1 MDHVQGLSPIVG
13 ATRVH
18 ERNGGSKRDAA
29 AFRRAMQDQTG
40 QEAGAEAGGGDAEQP
55 MRTALQ
61 RQLANGRKD
70 TGANHR
76 HVDVI
81 A

>member
-1 MDHVQGLSPIVG
+1 MESLQGLTGIVG

-18 ERNGGSKRDAA
+18 ERNGGNRGSGD
-29 AFRRAMQDQTG
+29 AFRRAMQEQAGEQSAAAGGDGDSAMRTELQRRAA
-40 QEAGAEAGGGDAEQP
+40 EVRRDAGA
-55 MRTALQ
+55 TF
-61 RQLANGRKD
+61 
-70 TGANHR
+70 H

>member
-1 MDHVQGLSPIVG
+1 MESLRGLTNIVG

-18 ERNGGSKRDAA
+18 ERNGGNRGSAD
-29 AFRRAMQDQTG
+29 AFRRAMQEQAGEQAAATG
-40 QEAGAEAGGGDAEQP
+40 DDHESA
-55 MRTALQ
+55 MRTGLQ
-61 RQLANGRKD
+61 RRATEVRRD
-70 TGANHR
+70 PGAASR